1 MQSQSR
7 TTRQA
12 RLALAMLAA
21 VAATSSIAQQRP
33 VTAESLRPSV
43 PAQRIVGGSIT
54 STPQPW
60 VAALLQNG
68 RQGCGGSLIA
78 PQWVV
83 TAAHCVSGGANPT
96 QVRVGSLNR
105 SSGGQVI
112 SISQKIIHPSY
123 STSNING
130 GNDIALLKLASPVSG
145 ITPIGIAASAP
156 GTNTAVRL
164 YGWGQTTPQS
174 GGDGGSEQLKQLDTT
189 IIASSSCANYR
200 TGDLCL
206 RGTTSATAC
215 YGDSGGPA
223 LVGGALVGAT
233 SRAGG
238 NNSTCGTTNVLYTSV
253 VYFKNWIGQYVTTT
267 PPGNYSISGTITNSS
282 GAGISGVTVS
292 NGSASATTNSSGA
305 YTLSGLGNATYT
317 LTPSLSGYTF
327 SPTSRSVTV
336 SSANVTGQNF
346 TGTGT
351 GGTQTYSNGT
361 DYAINDNSTVSSPI
375 TVSGRSGNGQA
386 STPVAVNIIHTY
398 RGDLVVDLV
407 APDGSVYNLLNRSG
421 GSADNVNQTFNVN
434 LTSEALNGTWNLRVR
449 DAANADTGRIDS
461 WSITF

>member
-317 LTPSLSGYTF
+317 LTPSLSGYSF
-327 SPTSRSVTV
+327 SPASRSVTV
-336 SSANVTGQNF
+336 NGANVSGQDF
-346 TGTGT
+346 SGTAST
-351 GGTQTYSNGT
+351 GGGDWKTQSGTLYSGGNATVPSSPGYVQGGAGTYQATLSGPSTADFDLFLFKWNGASWVQVAKSDGPTSSESINYNGT
-361 DYAINDNSTVSSPI
+361 AGYYALQVKSY
-375 TVSGRSGNGQA
+375 SGSGSYTARYLFPQ
-386 STPVAVNIIHTY
+386 P
-398 RGDLVVDLV
+398 
-407 APDGSVYNLLNRSG
+407 
-421 GSADNVNQTFNVN
+421 
-434 LTSEALNGTWNLRVR
+434 
-449 DAANADTGRIDS
+449 
-461 WSITF
+461 

>member
-33 VTAESLRPSV
+33 LTAESLRPSV

-317 LTPSLSGYTF
+317 LTPSLSGYSF
-327 SPTSRSVTV
+327 SPASRSVTV
-336 SSANVTGQNF
+336 NGANVSGQDF
-346 TGTGT
+346 SGTAST
-351 GGTQTYSNGT
+351 GGGDWKTQSGTLYSGGNATVPSSPGYVQGGAGTYQATLSGPSTADFDLFLFKWNGASWVQVAKSDGSTSSESISYNGT
-361 DYAINDNSTVSSPI
+361 AGYYALQVKSY
-375 TVSGRSGNGQA
+375 SGSGSYTARYLFPQ
-386 STPVAVNIIHTY
+386 P
-398 RGDLVVDLV
+398 
-407 APDGSVYNLLNRSG
+407 
-421 GSADNVNQTFNVN
+421 
-434 LTSEALNGTWNLRVR
+434 
-449 DAANADTGRIDS
+449 
-461 WSITF
+461 

>member
-21 VAATSSIAQQRP
+21 VAATSSFAQQRP
-33 VTAESLRPSV
+33 VTADALRPST
-43 PAQRIVGGSIT
+43 PAQRIVGGSLT
-54 STPQPW
+54 TTPQPW

-68 RQGCGGSLIA
+68 QQGCGGSLIA

-96 QVRVGSLNR
+96 QVRVGSLYR

-123 STSNING
+123 SSSNING

-174 GGDGGSEQLKQLDTT
+174 GGDRGSEQLKQLDTQ

-253 VYFKNWIGQYVTTT
+253 VYFKNWIGQYVSTT
-267 PPGNYSISGTITNSS
+267 PPGNYSISGTITNSA

-305 YTLSGLGNATYT
+305 YTLSGLGNGTYT
-317 LTPSLSGYTF
+317 LTPSLSGYSF
-327 SPTSRSVTV
+327 SPASRSVTV
-336 SSANVTGQNF
+336 NSANVSGQDF
-346 TGTGT
+346 SGTAST
-351 GGTQTYSNGT
+351 GGDWKTQSGT
-361 DYAINDNSTVSSPI
+361 LY
-375 TVSGRSGNGQA
+375 
-386 STPVAVNIIHTY
+386 
-398 RGDLVVDLV
+398 
-407 APDGSVYNLLNRSG
+407 SG
-421 GSADNVNQTFNVN
+421 GSAIAPSSPGYVLGGSGTYQATLSGPSTADFDLHLFKWNGASWVQVAKSDGS
-434 LTSEALNGTWNLRVR
+434 TSSESISYNGTAGYYALQIRSYSGSGSYTAR
-449 DAANADTGRIDS
+449 YL
-461 WSITF
+461 FPQP

>member
-33 VTAESLRPSV
+33 VTAESLRPSA
-43 PAQRIVGGSIT
+43 PAQRIVGGSLT
-54 STPQPW
+54 TTPQPW

-68 RQGCGGSLIA
+68 QQGCGGSLIA

-96 QVRVGSLNR
+96 QVRVGSLYR

-123 STSNING
+123 SSSNING

-156 GTNTAVRL
+156 AANTAVRL

-174 GGDGGSEQLKQLDTT
+174 GGDRGSEQLKQLDTQV
-189 IIASSSCANYR
+189 IASSNCANYR

-253 VYFKNWIGQYVTTT
+253 VYFRNWIGQYVTTT
-267 PPGNYSISGTITNSS
+267 PPGDYSISGTITNSA

-292 NGSASATTNSSGA
+292 NGSASATTSSSGA
-305 YTLSGLGNATYT
+305 YTLSGLGNGTYT
-317 LTPSLSGYTF
+317 LTPSLGGYSF
-327 SPTSRSVTV
+327 SPASRSVTV
-336 SSANVTGQNF
+336 NGANVSGQDF
-346 TGTGT
+346 SGTVST
-351 GGTQTYSNGT
+351 GGGDWKTQSGTLYSGGNVTVPSSPGYVQGGAGTYQATLSGPSTADFDLHLFKWNGASWVQVAKSDGSTSSESINYNGT
-361 DYAINDNSTVSSPI
+361 AGYYALQVRAY
-375 TVSGRSGNGQA
+375 SGSGSYTARYLFPQ
-386 STPVAVNIIHTY
+386 P
-398 RGDLVVDLV
+398 
-407 APDGSVYNLLNRSG
+407 
-421 GSADNVNQTFNVN
+421 
-434 LTSEALNGTWNLRVR
+434 
-449 DAANADTGRIDS
+449 
-461 WSITF
+461 

>member
-33 VTAESLRPSV
+33 LTAESLRPSV

-156 GTNTAVRL
+156 GTNTSVRL

-317 LTPSLSGYTF
+317 LTPSLSGYSF
-327 SPTSRSVTV
+327 SPASRSVTV
-336 SSANVTGQNF
+336 NGANVSGQDF
-346 TGTGT
+346 SGTAST
-351 GGTQTYSNGT
+351 GGGDWKTQSGTLYSGGNATVPSSPGYVQGGAGTYQATLSGPSTADFDLFLFKWNGASWVQVAKSDGSTSSESISYNGT
-361 DYAINDNSTVSSPI
+361 AGYYALQVKSY
-375 TVSGRSGNGQA
+375 SGSGSYTARYLFPQ
-386 STPVAVNIIHTY
+386 P
-398 RGDLVVDLV
+398 
-407 APDGSVYNLLNRSG
+407 
-421 GSADNVNQTFNVN
+421 
-434 LTSEALNGTWNLRVR
+434 
-449 DAANADTGRIDS
+449 
-461 WSITF
+461 